1 MINKISSRV
10 SIPLSSC
17 SQEEDSFCVKHSS
30 HWWNRKGM
38 RIIRP
43 CFSSLSDS
51 KYKIPFVSISS
62 NSSFSIWYSQ
72 YPCGEPD
79 FCCPNSFLHV
89 LILSRIHCYIGGSIL
104 DNSSFKQ
111 VKVDGRGNCLMYMA
125 SRIMGYFRKFEL
137 QRTLLLSKIIFL
149 KGSCRLCA
157 DRIFMELCYDKW
169 NVRRLLK
176 EVGLCLI

>member
-111 VKVDGRGNCLMYMA
+111 VKVDGRG
-125 SRIMGYFRKFEL
+125 EL
-137 QRTLLLSKIIFL
+137 FDVHGLSYNGVFSEIWVTKDSIAFKDYL
-149 KGSCRLCA
+149 S
-157 DRIFMELCYDKW
+157 
-169 NVRRLLK
+169 
-176 EVGLCLI
+176 